1 MGGIIGPQPK
11 VSPFKLWEKAIAEVR
26 IIFAMAKKD
35 FFCEFARYP
44 TWWIWFLFYPLI
56 AVIEYVLMGKM
67 YIGGSISA
75 ALESKTGIA
84 SYPAFVTFGMISQ
97 FLVIRPLGWLGDSL
111 RHDMLEGTLE
121 QNFLAPI
128 GPVTLLFGRTIA
140 FFLLNLIQVVF
151 TFIPL
156 WIILQFS
163 IAPNLYNAAL
173 VIILGG
179 LVAWGFSFFFA
190 GLNLIFKDVGPA
202 LYLFTTYTVVFC
214 GVVYPVEVLPKF
226 LRGISWSIPFTYMIR
241 ALRGAFLLGKPMAEI
256 KFDLAILGICV
267 LAFIP
272 LGFACFLWAIRRA
285 RIRGTLATY

>member
-1 MGGIIGPQPK
+1 MEGIIDSQPK
-11 VSPFKLWEKAIAEVR
+11 VSPLTLWEKGVPEVR
-26 IIFAMAKKD
+26 IILAMAKKD
-35 FFCEFARYP
+35 FLCEFARYP
-44 TWWIWFLFYPLI
+44 TWMIWFLFSPLI

-84 SYPAFVTFGMISQ
+84 SYPAFVTFGLISQ
-97 FLVIRPLGWLGDSL
+97 LLVIRPMGWLGDSL

-128 GPVTLLFGRTIA
+128 GPVTLLLGRTLA
-140 FFLLNLIQVVF
+140 FFLLNLIQLAF

-163 IAPNLYNAAL
+163 IAPNLYTAAL

-179 LVAWGFSFFFA
+179 LITWGFSFFFA
-190 GLNLIFKDVGPA
+190 GLNLIFKDVEPA
-202 LYLFTTYTVVFC
+202 LWLFTTYTVVFC
-214 GVVYPVEVLPKF
+214 GVVYPVEVLPKL

-256 KFDLAILGICV
+256 KFDLAILGIFV

-272 LGFACFLWAIRRA
+272 SGFACFLWAIRRA